1 MRALSRPP
9 DLAFSVIN
17 DVCVCVCV
25 CVCVFACEVHIP
37 W

>member
-25 CVCVFACEVHIP
+25 CVFACEVHIP